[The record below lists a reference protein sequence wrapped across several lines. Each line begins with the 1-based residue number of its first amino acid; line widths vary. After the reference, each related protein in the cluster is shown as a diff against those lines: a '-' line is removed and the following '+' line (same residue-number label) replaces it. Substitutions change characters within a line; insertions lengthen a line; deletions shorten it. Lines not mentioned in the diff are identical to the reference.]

1 MPTSFVSNRRND
13 ARVFANSAGQQSVN
27 TLIYGDPGSG
37 KSTFLST
44 CVAPIY
50 IFSFD
55 PGGTKLPA
63 LTALEAKG
71 LAVLDTV
78 YETEDDKKPFAFA
91 EFNKVFSEISA
102 ANEWSKIGTVAIDYL
117 TTFERAVMNAVLKE
131 AGRAGTQPQL
141 QDYGKVQVIFSQ
153 VLRALCAL
161 PCDFVLTAH
170 VSTDRDELTG
180 ALHSSLLCAGKLAYK
195 IPVLFDEVLLTT
207 VSKGTGGA
215 LTHGLQTRS
224 DGKLKA
230 SSRRFGTKEF
240 AVVES
245 PNMKHLR
252 KKAGLP
258 TEDLQPLGD

>member
-1 MPTSFVSNRRND
+1 V
-13 ARVFANSAGQQSVN
+13 
-27 TLIYGDPGSG
+27 
-37 KSTFLST
+37 
-44 CVAPIY
+44 
-50 IFSFD
+50 FSFD

-63 LTALEAKG
+63 LMDLESRG

-78 YETEDDKKPFAFA
+78 YETEDDKKPFAF
-91 EFNKVFSEISA
+91 KVFNEVFTSITA
-102 ANEWSKIGTVAIDYL
+102 ANEWNRIGTVAIDSL
-117 TTFERAVMNAVLKE
+117 TTFERAVMNAVLAE
-131 AGRAGTQPQL
+131 GGRAGTQPQL
-141 QDYGKVQVIFSQ
+141 QDYGKVQVVFSQ
-153 VLRALCAL
+153 VLRALAAL

-207 VSKGTGGA
+207 VSKGAQGA
-215 LTHGLQTRS
+215 LNFGVQTRS

-240 AVVES
+240 AVVEA